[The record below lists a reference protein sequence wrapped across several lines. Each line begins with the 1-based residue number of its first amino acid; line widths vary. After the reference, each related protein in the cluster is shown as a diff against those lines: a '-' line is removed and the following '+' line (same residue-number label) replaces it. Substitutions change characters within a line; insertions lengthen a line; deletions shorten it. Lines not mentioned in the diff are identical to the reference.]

1 MIFYIGKMREILTSD
16 SKTIQSNPRTSVYL
30 DYIKMIEAK
39 EEANKD
45 APTEEVKNNVNKIY
59 NEVNSGGAFFLTG
72 CIPTGAEYF
81 RVNTSG
87 LGNSAVSAAPALQT
101 PSSSGNSLP
110 LTVTSAQT
118 LDDYPYP
125 CIFCGRK
132 FSTSRGVSAHIRHCK
147 AAISFNA
154 KPRYNVIK

>member
-1 MIFYIGKMREILTSD
+1 MLTSD
-16 SKTIQSNPRTSVYL
+16 NTAIKRNHLSSIYL
-30 DYIKMIEAK
+30 DYIKMIQAK
-39 EEANKD
+39 EEASKD

-59 NEVNSGGAFFLTG
+59 NEVNSGGAFSLTG

-132 FSTSRGVSAHIRHCK
+132 FSTSRGVSAHIRRCK

-154 KPRYNVIK
+154 KL

>member
-1 MIFYIGKMREILTSD
+1 MI
-16 SKTIQSNPRTSVYL
+16 Q
-30 DYIKMIEAK
+30 AK
-39 EEANKD
+39 EEASKD

-59 NEVNSGGAFFLTG
+59 NEITSGGAFSLTS
-72 CIPTGAEYF
+72 CIPTAAEYF
-81 RVNTSG
+81 RADTSG

-110 LTVTSAQT
+110 LTVTSAQK

-132 FSTSRGVSAHIRHCK
+132 FSTIRGVSAHIRRCK

-154 KPRYNVIK
+154 KL